1 MFYLHYN
8 WHMDHFRLVD
18 GVYVYFVTFTIIDWL
33 PVFINPEPT
42 QIIVD
47 SLPYCI
53 REKGLRISAYVI
65 MPNHLHMIVFDEKFD
80 NERLGQALVDFR
92 KFTGR
97 KLADYIG
104 NNLSESLAVAIRGKE
119 LADRVRQV
127 WQLGWHAEGLI
138 SENFW
143 KQKMDYIHENPVRK
157 GYVRLPEQW
166 RYSSA
171 GYWLNGEAGD
181 IPVVPVQVEE
191 G

>member
-1 MFYLHYN
+1 
-8 WHMDHFRLVD
+8 MDGFKLMD

-47 SLPYCI
+47 SLRFCI
-53 REKGLRISAYVI
+53 REKGLRINAYVI

-80 NERLGQALVDFR
+80 NERLQPTLADFR

-97 KLADYIG
+97 KLADYID
-104 NNLSESLAVAIRGKE
+104 NNLSESLATVIRRKD
-119 LADRVRQV
+119 LADRDRQV
-127 WQLGWHAEGLI
+127 WQPGWHAEGLV

-143 KQKMDYIHENPVRK
+143 KQKMNYIHENPVRK
-157 GYVRLPEQW
+157 GYVRLPEHW

-171 GYWLNGEAGD
+171 GYWINGEDGD
-181 IPVVPVQVEE
+181 VPVVPLQSEE
-191 G
+191 E